1 MCWQCAPLLVF
12 SVDNI
17 DLSIL
22 SGIVFA
28 TLIIGEPSAHA
39 RTLREAAARSWQA
52 ATERENS

>member
-22 SGIVFA
+22 A

-39 RTLREAAARSWQA
+39 RTLARSGCA
-52 ATERENS
+52 FMASSDRTGKFLM